1 MTATTADLK
10 ELARILRG
18 QGPGVVYALSSA
30 AAVAMLVT
38 APTDATPDPFGDPP
52 PAPAPV
58 IAIPTEEDLA
68 RIARAE
74 AKRARKAAARLRGAP

>member
-1 MTATTADLK
+1 VTATAADLK

-30 AAVAMLVT
+30 AAVAMLVA
-38 APTDATPDPFGDPP
+38 APTDATPDPFDDPP
-52 PAPAPV
+52 PEPV
-58 IAIPTEEDLA
+58 VATPTEDDLA